1 MCFEQCS
8 EADDVLDRE
17 GWEQGPGDW
26 GGLGLFSDHQ
36 GSSVLNYSIKG
47 LGHRRHIE
55 LNFGQFV
62 SATEASLSALAMLL
76 PLSSW
81 QERV

>member
-1 MCFEQCS
+1 MCFEHCS

-17 GWEQGPGDW
+17 GWEQGPGA
-26 GGLGLFSDHQ
+26 GGELGLFSDHQ
-36 GSSVLNYSIKG
+36 GSSILSYSHKG

-62 SATEASLSALAMLL
+62 SAPEASLSALAMLL
-76 PLSSW
+76 PLSLW
-81 QERV
+81 QEGV